1 MRAAEGELK
10 KLKNKSKGDEKRIR
24 DLTAERGALMARLKD
39 RSDELVEKNKMVNVR
54 IYHSLWYLLFDPL
67 GRERKRGVASRII
80 FWLSHGW
87 TWLNEPTDLFYD
99 LHRDS
104 RTTL

>member
-10 KLKNKSKGDEKRIR
+10 KLRGKSRGDEKRIR

-54 IYHSLWYLLFDPL
+54 IYHSLWYLLFDPFGKGEKARCCKQDYL
-67 GRERKRGVASRII
+67 LAKS
-80 FWLSHGW
+80 WM
-87 TWLNEPTDLFYD
+87 DLAE
-99 LHRDS
+99 
-104 RTTL
+104 

>member
-24 DLTAERGALMARLKD
+24 DLTAERSALMARLKD

-54 IYHSLWYLLFDPL
+54 IYTLHFGLYYFGFLR
-67 GRERKRGVASRII
+67 RERKRGVANRTL

-87 TWLNEPTDLFYD
+87 I
-99 LHRDS
+99 
-104 RTTL
+104 